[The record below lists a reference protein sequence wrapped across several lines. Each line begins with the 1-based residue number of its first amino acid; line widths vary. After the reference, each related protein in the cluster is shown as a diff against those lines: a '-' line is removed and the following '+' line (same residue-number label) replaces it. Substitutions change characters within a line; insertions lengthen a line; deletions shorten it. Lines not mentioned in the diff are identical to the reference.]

1 MNSFRIESMSKALL
15 RLKDYFS
22 FDTRALALGRMGL
35 GISIFIDIL
44 WRMQSIEWH
53 YTDLGT
59 MPRDVFLSQFAFS
72 WTSSFHLMNGSFAFA
87 FILLALH
94 AVFALM
100 VAVGYKTRLFTLLL
114 SLFTISLHNRL
125 WYLNNGGDDALRAL
139 LFFAVFIPWGEM
151 WSLDWWRSGQNP
163 GPRRVSGSWVAVWF
177 LQAFCIYFVSY
188 ILKTSPIWRQD
199 YTAIYY
205 SSHLDLFATPLM
217 KSLRQ
222 SPGFLKVST
231 FLTIVLEWLGPL
243 ILVLGIFAPRKLWKW
258 IKFTVV
264 ASFWGL
270 HIGIILTM
278 SIGLFP
284 FYCIFMWFFFL
295 PSELLDWFEQK
306 YPKFIRGL
314 NYPLS
319 WLSLKL
325 GLSPLAARESKG
337 LFYLSQAFGVF
348 IFSAIF
354 FWNLSTLKPPMKVS
368 IPFWVNVTRWLHLYQ
383 EWNMFA
389 PFPKQ
394 ENVWLEIP
402 AELEDGSSVELLS
415 GSPDILTSKKE
426 VFPKIIPDEHWR
438 KFYMNVADNDKLAK
452 QYAGAW
458 CRLWNRSPENGGKFP
473 RLRRFSIISYHHVI
487 LPDYKQS
494 DLHKRVIWNHWCFEQ
509 DLPK

>member
-1 MNSFRIESMSKALL
+1 MNSFRIEPMLKAFL

-35 GISIFIDIL
+35 GLSVFVDIL
-44 WRMQSIEWH
+44 WRMQSIDWH
-53 YTDLGT
+53 YTDQGT
-59 MPRDVFLSQFAFS
+59 MPRDVFLSQFAFP
-72 WTSSFHLMNGSFAFA
+72 WTNSFHLMNGTFGFA

-94 AVFALM
+94 GLIALM

-114 SLFTISLHNRL
+114 SVFTISLHNRL

-139 LFFAVFIPWGEM
+139 LFFAVFLPWGEM
-151 WSLDWWRSGQNP
+151 WSVDWWRKGQNIA
-163 GPRRVSGSWVAVWF
+163 PRRVSGSWVAVWF
-177 LQAFCIYFVSY
+177 LQAFCVYFVSY

-217 KSLRQ
+217 KNLRQ
-222 SPGFLKVST
+222 YPLFLKIST
-231 FLTIVLEWLGPL
+231 FLTIMLEWLGPL
-243 ILVLGIFAPRKLWKW
+243 ALVLGFVAPRRFWKW
-258 IKFTVV
+258 VKLGVV

-270 HIGIILTM
+270 HLGIILTM

-295 PSELLDWFEQK
+295 PTEVLDWFEDRC
-306 YPKFIRGL
+306 PKVVKLL
-314 NYPLS
+314 NAPLS
-319 WLSLKL
+319 GLSLKL
-325 GLSPLAARESKG
+325 GLIPVSSRKSKG
-337 LFYLSQAFGVF
+337 LFYFSQVFGVF
-348 IFSAIF
+348 IFATIF

-368 IPFWVNVTRWLHLYQ
+368 IPFWINVTRWLHLYQ
-383 EWNMFA
+383 EWNMFS

-402 AELEDGSSVELLS
+402 AELENGSSVELLS
-415 GSPDILTSKKE
+415 GSSDILSSKKDI
-426 VFPKIIPDEHWR
+426 FPQMIPDEHWR

-458 CRLWNRSPENGGKFP
+458 CRLWNRSEDSGGIRP
-473 RLRRFSIISYHHVI
+473 RLRRFSIIAYHHVI

-494 DLHKRVIWNHWCFEQ
+494 DLHKRVVWNHWCFEA